1 MREMIS
7 MVVVLTVLSA
17 FSGGMLAGVK
27 MGTKTR
33 IENQVL
39 KFQKAPAIKAILK
52 NVSNNP
58 LKDRFTIKSKGQKII
73 FFVGKQNGKPQDIAF
88 ETHGKGRDGSIGL
101 MVAININS
109 DKIVGVR
116 VTTSTETPGIGSRAN
131 GDSPFVAQFTGKPLT
146 TTIFKVKTD
155 GGAIDAMSGAT
166 ITSRGVCLAAT
177 QAKDIYMRLK
187 PEIQKKIA
195 TMVN

>member
-39 KFQKAPAIKAILK
+39 KFQKAPAIKAILPD
-52 NVSNNP
+52 VSNDP
-58 LKDRFTIKSKGQKII
+58 LKDRFNIKDKDQEIT
-73 FFVGKQNGKPQDIAF
+73 FFVGKKDGKPQDVAF
-88 ETHGKGRDGSIGL
+88 ETHGKGHEGPIGL
-101 MVAININS
+101 MVAINLNS

-116 VTTSTETPGIGSRAN
+116 VTTSTETPGMGSRAN
-131 GDSPFVAQFTGKPLT
+131 GNSSFVAQFAGMPITN
-146 TTIFKVKTD
+146 IFKVKAN

-166 ITSRGVCLAAT
+166 VTSTGVCLAAT
-177 QAKDIYMRLK
+177 QAKDIFLRLK
-187 PEIQKKIA
+187 PEIQKNIA
-195 TMVN
+195 KMVN

>member
-17 FSGGMLAGVK
+17 VSGGMLAGVK

-52 NVSNNP
+52 DVTNDP
-58 LKDRFTIKSKGQKII
+58 LKDRFKIKDKDQEVT
-73 FFVGKQNGKPQDIAF
+73 FFLGKHDGKPEDIAF
-88 ETHGKGRDGSIGL
+88 ETHGKGHEGPIGL
-101 MVAININS
+101 MVAIDINS

-116 VTTSTETPGIGSRAN
+116 VTTTTETPGMGTRAN
-131 GDSPFVAQFTGKPLT
+131 GDSPFAAQFAGKPLT
-146 TTIFKVKTD
+146 TVFKVKTD
-155 GGAIDAMSGAT
+155 GGDIDAISGAT
-166 ITSRGVCLAAT
+166 VTSQGICVAAT
-177 QAKDIYMRLK
+177 QAKEIYMRLK
-187 PEIQKKIA
+187 PEIKKKIA
-195 TMVN
+195 KM